1 MQEIQKGEKI
11 PRLKATNLQKQAE
24 TKGKGIN
31 GDKKQPESNHS
42 DGRSQLLHIN
52 TQSKCKQSGFTNKK
66 TQMLKKKKKDPT
78 ICCLQETHFSF
89 KDTQRLKVRGQIK
102 VFDRNE
108 NRKKGGIV
116 ILMSDKIDFEKKR

>member
-1 MQEIQKGEKI
+1 
-11 PRLKATNLQKQAE
+11 
-24 TKGKGIN
+24 
-31 GDKKQPESNHS
+31 
-42 DGRSQLLHIN
+42 
-52 TQSKCKQSGFTNKK
+52 
-66 TQMLKKKKKDPT
+66 MLKKKKKGPT

-116 ILMSDKIDFEKKR
+116 ILISDKIDFKKKR